1 MAIVVVIGSAGKSFD
16 TTAISV
22 GDSGTTNANRCLFFA
37 LVFASIIGF
46 SAISAD
52 FYNYY
57 PKT

>member
-1 MAIVVVIGSAGKSFD
+1 MATFVLIGSAGKSFD

-22 GDSGTTNANRCLFFA
+22 GDSGTINANRCSFFA

-52 FYNYY
+52 FYVY
-57 PKT
+57 